1 MLSYYNNPRPMVLPL
16 DSNLNVKRT
25 NIYLCYYPDEPQNS
39 YKFCNMNED
48 KEYLQLEAEIF
59 RVLKNIYDPEIP
71 VSIYDLGLI
80 YEVDVD
86 EKQKVKIIMTLT
98 APNCPM
104 ADDLIKEVREKV
116 EEIKGV
122 KEVKL
127 NLVFDPPWDKSMMSD
142 QARLELGFM

>member
-1 MLSYYNNPRPMVLPL
+1 
-16 DSNLNVKRT
+16 
-25 NIYLCYYPDEPQNS
+25 
-39 YKFCNMNED
+39 MNED
-48 KEYLQLEAEIF
+48 KEYLQLETEIV

-86 EKQKVKIIMTLT
+86 EKQNVKIIMTLT

-104 ADDLIKEVREKV
+104 AGDLIKEVREKV
-116 EEIKGV
+116 EEIEGV

-142 QARLELGFM
+142 EARLELGFM